1 MLLENIR
8 HMKRD
13 VNKTDREVKR
23 QHYAKLYNDIDKEAQ
38 PSALDVEEYNRSRA
52 ADRFRDELE
61 SLGLETKKHQ
71 SRSARLS
78 ADEYLMSKDTAAER
92 FRDSMKNLGLTS
104 KRHLKD
110 KDAIRVKYC
119 PGYTTTKTKLY
130 TLTDLDDDKRV
141 NISKAKVPVIR
152 DASPP
157 VRLSVRSRFKA
168 SDYADVDS
176 VLLSR
181 ARAQRPYGR
190 SASAHE
196 TSMSDYKD
204 VDSVVLSKAKA
215 QREYKEATKEIS
227 IAGVREYA
235 TNVLKHLPKP
245 SYVDKA
251 DYSFLLDDIS
261 SSKATPVKP
270 SRPGSAGGNVTI
282 DSDPEV
288 LLRKMKN
295 LSYVTLSDLKSQRAP
310 GNYGSDFTVSGGEA
324 FPFYSEYS
332 PGGYVA
338 GQDISGPAS
347 GYTTAKRF
355 AANHYSPSMAKH
367 YSTSYDNIYEQ
378 LPPLY
383 QFYDSEYGKKV
394 SSYPSGIF

>member
-261 SSKATPVKP
+261 
-270 SRPGSAGGNVTI
+270 
-282 DSDPEV
+282 
-288 LLRKMKN
+288 
-295 LSYVTLSDLKSQRAP
+295 
-310 GNYGSDFTVSGGEA
+310 
-324 FPFYSEYS
+324 
-332 PGGYVA
+332 
-338 GQDISGPAS
+338 
-347 GYTTAKRF
+347 
-355 AANHYSPSMAKH
+355 
-367 YSTSYDNIYEQ
+367 
-378 LPPLY
+378 
-383 QFYDSEYGKKV
+383 
-394 SSYPSGIF
+394 